1 MYWSSSSGRIEL
13 DITKQQAAQA
23 SHPGPCD
30 NDVFALSQVPTI
42 RRQLA
47 RINAGDLAAEL
58 SEYGAWE
65 PDELADHDAN
75 LLRILWLACGDINEE
90 NQA

>member
-13 DITKQQAAQA
+13 DITKKQAAQA
-23 SHPGPCD
+23 AHPGQCD
-30 NDVFALSQVPTI
+30 KDVFALSQVPTI
-42 RRQLA
+42 RRQLQ
-47 RINAGDLAAEL
+47 RVDPDDLVAEL

-75 LLRILWLACGDINEE
+75 LQRILWLACGDINEE
-90 NQA
+90 QAA